1 MFTYEMLKM
10 QCLKVAGNFKCPLRR
25 GITST
30 YERCLLV
37 GASAVL
43 GGTFFNN
50 ARDNKTVLKENKSF
64 VYKFSFIPET

>member
-30 YERCLLV
+30 YGRYLLA
-37 GASAVL
+37 GGSAVL
-43 GGTFFNN
+43 GGTFFND
-50 ARDNKTVLKENKSF
+50 ARDNKTILKENKSF
-64 VYKFSFIPET
+64 IYKFSYIPET